1 MAKILELI
9 DPKIVKQPVYLAC
22 SGGVDSVVLFHILT
36 KLKTDFEVIFFN
48 HGDEDDD
55 QQFVRN
61 LCDTHGIK
69 LHIGSFRG
77 YKGPSM
83 EEKWRVARYNFIDM
97 FNDRPV
103 LLAHTLDDVLETYT
117 MSFETGNPKIIEY
130 KRKNCIRPL
139 LSLRKSTVIEYAQ
152 HHGIQWHESP
162 ANSDKRFKR
171 IQTRNDIV
179 PLLLSMFPS
188 LPSTLRKHILNRDR
202 PTH

>member
-9 DPKIVKQPVYLAC
+9 DHKIVKQPAYLAC
-22 SGGVDSVVLFHILT
+22 SGGIDSVVLFHILI

-48 HGDEDDD
+48 HGDEDGD
-55 QQFVRN
+55 QQFVSN
-61 LCDTHGIK
+61 LCDTFGIK
-69 LHIGSFRG
+69 MHTGSYRG
-77 YKGPSM
+77 YTGASM
-83 EEKWRVARYNFIDM
+83 EEKWRVARYNFLDL
-97 FNDRPV
+97 FQDRPV

-139 LSLRKSTVIEYAQ
+139 LSVRKEAIKEYADN
-152 HHGIQWHESP
+152 HGIQWFESP

-171 IQTRNDIV
+171 IQARNDIV
-179 PLLLSMFPS
+179 PVLLSMFPS